1 MREVNTPGNQEDGVW
16 PRPSVCM
23 MAIGDCPVHSFLVV
37 IKMPAL
43 QPAHSFETSACYNLM
58 LSGTHLFVE
67 ERDVGGRDA
76 ILL

>member
-37 IKMPAL
+37 IEMPAL
-43 QPAHSFETSACYNLM
+43 QPAHSFEISAGYNLHAA
-58 LSGTHLFVE
+58 TYTCAE
-67 ERDVGGRDA
+67 ERDVGGREA
-76 ILL
+76 TLL